1 MTKYAVLYHRGCND
15 GIAAAWA
22 ARQFFGDRAI
32 YLPHQ
37 YGDKIPTEV
46 YGKHVILVDLSMSQ
60 EDMLSIYPSLVPSIM
75 TIDHHKTALKALE
88 HIEPVKTVAEYMRT
102 IRDNDGGLYKA
113 FDMGRSGAVLT
124 WAFFNNIDTE
134 LEPFEEW
141 SARMPEVL
149 MYIEDYDLWRHNHPE
164 SKAVNAWLING
175 GLLMDRVGEMIA
187 DNGEIN
193 SDVLTIG
200 EAMLKYDENIAK
212 GVIKAYLE
220 EYPYGKGKIAL
231 VNAPHHL
238 RNLIGDMLAEK
249 YLFVVCYTRRKH
261 KTIFSLRSTH
271 FDVSAIA
278 ERHGGGGHAAAAAF
292 SVPNGPNHNL
302 LSLMVK
308 PTFMARLR
316 MALMILF
323 PKKVK

>member
-1 MTKYAVLYHRGCND
+1 MTEYVVLYHRGCND

-22 ARQFFGDRAI
+22 TREVLKDTAI
-32 YLPHQ
+32 YLPYQ
-37 YGDKIPTEV
+37 YGERLPDAV
-46 YGKHVILVDLSMSQ
+46 AGSHLILVDLSLTVEQLSAIWPSQ
-60 EDMLSIYPSLVPSIM
+60 VKSVMI
-75 TIDHHKTALKALE
+75 IDHHKTAIEALANVE
-88 HIEPVKTVAEYMRT
+88 SVTTYADYLERIQRGEGSIWKS
-102 IRDNDGGLYKA
+102 
-113 FDMGRSGAVLT
+113 FDMDYAGAVLT
-124 WAFFNNIDTE
+124 WAWFNNIDISKRVTQ
-134 LEPFEEW
+134 EW
-141 SARMPEVL
+141 MEQMPEVL
-149 MYIEDYDLWRHNHPE
+149 VYIQDYDLWRHRYPE

-261 KTIFSLRSTH
+261 KTIFSMRSTQ
-271 FDVSAIA
+271 FDVSTIA

-292 SVPNGPNHNL
+292 SVPNGPNQSL